1 MLKKILLIGFIT
13 LFAPAV
19 MAQEVFWGFD
29 ENNRELIV
37 PPECDSSLT
46 AQELYDAGMRLLEET
61 GYAKQGAP
69 YCLIAAALDNHAE
82 AQYQVA
88 RLYQKGILLPKSD
101 LAAYKWATVAALNG
115 HLEADRLGAG
125 IEQFL
130 SIQDIEASTKSL
142 EGLIPII
149 AESAQKEMEDE
160 EARQEKLREEIE
172 VAKAD
177 VYDLKKYGKIK
188 SRSAKKVA
196 ARKAAK
202 AAAAAEEADDEE
214 KTTKKSKSA
223 RKKKAQKSILARER
237 ENRKE
242 RAKANES
249 IFSQEDLDNAPMP
262 SKG

>member
-1 MLKKILLIGFIT
+1 MLKKILLIGFVT

-37 PPECDSSLT
+37 PPECDSSLSKE
-46 AQELYDAGMRLLEET
+46 ELFDSGMRLLEET

-101 LAAYKWATVAALNG
+101 LAAYKWATAAALNG
-115 HLEADRLGAG
+115 HTEADRLGAS

-142 EGLIPII
+142 ESLIPII
-149 AESAQKEMEDE
+149 TESAQKEMEDE
-160 EARQEKLREEIE
+160 EARQEKLKEEIE
-172 VAKAD
+172 IAKAD
-177 VYDLKKYGKIK
+177 VYDLQKYGKIK
-188 SRSAKKVA
+188 DRKKIA
-196 ARKAAK
+196 ARKVTKEAK
-202 AAAAAEEADDEE
+202 EEASGNEEE
-214 KTTKKSKSA
+214 KTAKKAKTA
-223 RKKKAQKSILARER
+223 RKKRAQKSILARER

>member
-13 LFAPAV
+13 LFAPTV

-37 PPECDSSLT
+37 PPECDSSLS

-61 GYAKQGAP
+61 GYAKLGAP
-69 YCLIAAALDNHAE
+69 YCLLAAALDNHAE

-88 RLYQKGILLPKSD
+88 RLYQKGILLPKSE

-142 EGLIPII
+142 EGLLPII
-149 AESAQKEMEDE
+149 TESAQKEMEDE
-160 EARQEKLREEIE
+160 EAKQEKLKEDIE

-177 VYDLKKYGKIK
+177 VNDLKKYGKIL
-188 SRSAKKVA
+188 SRSSKKVA
-196 ARKAAK
+196 AKK
-202 AAAAAEEADDEE
+202 VTEETTSDEGE
-214 KTTKKSKSA
+214 ATETKKVKST
-223 RKKKAQKSILARER
+223 RKKKQKSILSRER

-262 SKG
+262 SNS

>member
-1 MLKKILLIGFIT
+1 MLKKLFLIGFAV
-13 LFAPAV
+13 LFVPVV

-29 ENNRELIV
+29 EDNRELII

-46 AQELYDAGMRLLEET
+46 AQELFDAGMRLMEET

-69 YCLIAAALDNHAE
+69 YCLIAAALDNHSE

-115 HLEADRLGAG
+115 HADADRLGAS

-130 SIQDIEASTKSL
+130 SIQDIEASTRSL
-142 EGLIPII
+142 ESLIPTISEAIKKDLDDEI
-149 AESAQKEMEDE
+149 AK
-160 EARQEKLREEIE
+160 QEKIKEEIE
-172 VAKAD
+172 VAKMD
-177 VYDLKKYGKIK
+177 IWDLKKHGKIL
-188 SRSAKKVA
+188 SREPKELSVESEGQEEQP
-196 ARKAAK
+196 
-202 AAAAAEEADDEE
+202 AEPE
-214 KTTKKSKSA
+214 KQVKKSK
-223 RKKKAQKSILARER
+223 KKKTEKSILTRER

-262 SKG
+262 TES